1 MKIELGLSTDS
12 LNTPNAN
19 NPTSSSAEPSV
30 WLYNN
35 LQKSP
40 NQYSYQTNDLN
51 PMLNDNMSR
60 DGNLFFLN

>member
-1 MKIELGLSTDS
+1 MDNLT
-12 LNTPNAN
+12 A
-19 NPTSSSAEPSV
+19 SSSATAAAATATANDASV

-51 PMLNDNMSR
+51 PIRGDNISR
-60 DGNLFFLN
+60 DGNN